1 MATTKLRLWR
11 DLGGAR
17 SKAGRANRAWLA
29 ELGGVDLDA
38 VARWEQGSEP
48 IPNAVLESLYDKY
61 GFFLAHL
68 MEWHGASRRSA
79 IPESLRDVI
88 LEEMVAR
95 AEVQVARD
103 VQSLLGNI
111 EGRLHDEPHL
121 LEASPELIARLQRL
135 RSAVLEFVSE
145 PLELE
150 AC

>member
-1 MATTKLRLWR
+1 MATTKLQLWR

-61 GFFLAHL
+61 GFFLASL
-68 MEWHGASRRSA
+68 MGWHDASRSA
-79 IPESLRDVI
+79 IPESLRNVI
-88 LEEMVAR
+88 LEEIVAR
-95 AEVQVARD
+95 AEVQVAGD
-103 VQSLLGNI
+103 AQSLLQTI
-111 EGRLHDEPHL
+111 EQRLHDEPHL